1 MLQNEED
8 ISLFTVVQRDTLP
21 DIEPFVITRLLVLS
35 KMSLLETIAANHLSA
50 LSCIGEVLN
59 LELFKK
65 LMGVL
70 CNSKIS
76 TERTQMKNICHILDT
91 K

>member
-1 MLQNEED
+1 MFLLGT
-8 ISLFTVVQRDTLP
+8 IS
-21 DIEPFVITRLLVLS
+21 
-35 KMSLLETIAANHLSA
+35 ANHLST

-65 LMGVL
+65 LMGIL

-76 TERTQMKNICHILDT
+76 TENTDEKYMSYP
-91 K
+91 